1 MILADLVKKLSG
13 RTPVILGSE
22 QFTKFSILLPLIDKE
37 DGIHVLFEVRAHGLR
52 RQPGEICFP
61 GGKID
66 PDDRDE
72 KYTALRET
80 IEELRIS
87 ENQINNVIPLDFMVS
102 PFGTIIYPFVGTI
115 SNPESIN
122 PNPSEVQEVFTVP
135 LKYFQESQPECHKI
149 NYQIQPESNFPFHLI
164 AGGENYN
171 WQMRKLDEYF
181 YHYRGK
187 VIWGLTARLVRHFIE
202 LLAD

>member
-135 LKYFQESQPECHKI
+135 LKYFQESQPESHKI